1 MFRWL
6 RDVQSNVDSGS
17 PRVAP
22 STNLRS
28 AGSNPSSLTVVF
40 RRPPPGRRERAL
52 SHKGARPAACSR
64 NSWIPIPIV
73 RHAYPVARDTIA
85 MPPCPKARASPA
97 TKRRRAR
104 SLSVSRIRANRSATA
119 ASASARFFM
128 TRQRSSAPWLSTPY
142 FAAVSGVGAAERGR
156 ESASVRES
164 SCTRAP
170 SAPSTRPSTRAPTRI
185 KAPLNATW
193 RATARLIRTP

>member
-40 RRPPPGRRERAL
+40 RRPPPGRRQRAL
-52 SHKGARPAACSR
+52 SHKGARSASCPRS
-64 NSWIPIPIV
+64 SWIPIPIV
-73 RHAYPVARDTIA
+73 RHVYPVARDTIA
-85 MPPCPKARASPA
+85 MPPCLKARASPA
-97 TKRRRAR
+97 TRRRCTR
-104 SLSVSRIRANRSATA
+104 LLSVSRIRANRSTIA

-128 TRQRSSAPWLSTPY
+128 TRQRFSALWLSTPY
-142 FAAVSGVGAAERGR
+142 LAAVPKHSGVYALSGR
-156 ESASVRES
+156 SWVEFVR
-164 SCTRAP
+164 P
-170 SAPSTRPSTRAPTRI
+170 I
-185 KAPLNATW
+185 
-193 RATARLIRTP
+193 

>member
-52 SHKGARPAACSR
+52 SHKGARPASCSR
-64 NSWIPIPIV
+64 SSWIPIPIV

-85 MPPCPKARASPA
+85 MPPCPNARASPA

-104 SLSVSRIRANRSATA
+104 SLRVSRIRANRSATA

-142 FAAVSGVGAAERGR
+142 FAAVPKGALQTEGRSCRNKVNPASLRSDHHHRSGCSPSPECAPDERR
-156 ESASVRES
+156 
-164 SCTRAP
+164 
-170 SAPSTRPSTRAPTRI
+170 TRPTRV
-185 KAPLNATW
+185 
-193 RATARLIRTP
+193 